1 MKHHLSEV
9 YTVSQYLCIVI
20 IISWL
25 MMPMR
30 RSWMLPF
37 ISALMILG
45 IMECLQRY
53 DQKKMTFWLLLWGI
67 FYHMFPMVLVF
78 RLPVRK
84 RINRGRVLL
93 FYYAVGAL
101 FLFSCLMS
109 DRWPYLLPPS
119 VMGSGYIL
127 IGLSSLMTEVST

>member
-1 MKHHLSEV
+1 
-9 YTVSQYLCIVI
+9 
-20 IISWL
+20 
-25 MMPMR
+25 
-30 RSWMLPF
+30 MLPF